1 MRLIILILAAFL
13 PLDAQYRLYT
23 CMATSRGYVVG
34 APLAPSGIFQ
44 RPSAGNWEHLG
55 YSHPFISALDY
66 DPRDPSTLYLAAGNG
81 LIRAADHGR
90 SWKIMTS
97 YDVTELRDLAVD
109 LNAPGTIYFS
119 HTAGIR
125 VSHDAGVTWQSADRG
140 IRRKYTEALRVDRT
154 RAGHLVAGT
163 EDGIFISAGAGSSWK
178 RAGAGGFQVLHIE
191 QSPHDPCLW
200 LAVTQA
206 GGVFISRDCA
216 QSFESLG
223 RTGLDRNLYDVAFDP
238 SSPARMAL
246 GGWGVGVLVTE
257 DAGKTWRPRNSGLP
271 RPDVW
276 SVTFD
281 PAKPGRIYAGVHE
294 EALFV
299 SEDAGATWRKD
310 GLEGSVI
317 RRMTWVPEGS
327 R

>member
-1 MRLIILILAAFL
+1 MRLVILILAACL

-34 APLAPSGIFQ
+34 APLAPSGIFHK
-44 RPSAGNWEHLG
+44 PSAGKWEHLG
-55 YSHPFISALDY
+55 YSHPFINALDY

-81 LIRAADHGR
+81 LIRATERGR
-90 SWKIMTS
+90 TWKIMTS
-97 YDVTELRDLAVD
+97 YDVTELRDVAVD
-109 LNAPGTIYFS
+109 RNAPGTIYFS

-125 VSHDAGVTWQSADRG
+125 VSHDSGVTWQPADRG
-140 IRRKYTEALRVDRT
+140 IGHKYTEALRVDRT
-154 RAGHLVAGT
+154 HAGHLVAGT
-163 EDGIFISAGAGSSWK
+163 EDGILTSADSGSSWK
-178 RAGAGGFQVLHIE
+178 RAGAAGFQVLHIE
-191 QSPHDPCLW
+191 QSPHDACLW
-200 LAVTQA
+200 FAVSQG
-206 GGVFISRDCA
+206 GGVFVSRDCA

-223 RTGLDRNLYDVAFDP
+223 RAGLDRNLYDVAFDP
-238 SSPARMAL
+238 RASGRIAL

-257 DAGKTWRPRNSGLP
+257 DGGKTWRPHNTGLP

-281 PAKPGRIYAGVHE
+281 PGKPGRLYAAVHE

-299 SEDAGATWRKD
+299 SDDAGVTWRKD

-317 RRMTWVPEGS
+317 RRMMWVPEGS